1 MTAISVAGPA
11 GVRTLWPAATPV
23 GDQLAFPI
31 VYMRGGT
38 SRGAYLHAHDL
49 PRDEALRDRVI
60 LALYGSPD
68 ARQIDGIGGAH
79 PLTSK
84 VAIVSPAD
92 DSEADVNYL
101 FGQVR
106 VDEAVVDYRGNC
118 GNILA
123 GVGPFAVDSGLVP
136 ACEPITEVRI
146 RNLNTGSLVRA
157 AVPVVGGQA
166 RVCGATAIAGVP
178 SSGAAVRLDFSAAAG
193 TLGHGLLPTSIALE
207 SVPLTEDVRIPVSI
221 VDAGNPTV
229 FAAARSLGLTP
240 QAMLADELEPEVLE
254 ALESIRA
261 WAARRLGLV
270 RDPARAA
277 EDSPAV
283 PKVYIVN
290 PPASCGRG
298 DGGWTD
304 EADVSLIARGLVM
317 GRPHPAFASTV
328 AVCTAVASRIP
339 GTVVH
344 RCAGPVPA
352 DGVCR
357 IGHPS
362 GVFAVEV
369 DVQHVHSEVVLR
381 TAVVERTARRIMEG
395 LAFVPVTV
403 L

>member
-1 MTAISVAGPA
+1 MTAIAVARPA
-11 GVRTLWPAATPV
+11 PLRTLWPAATAV

-38 SRGAYLHAHDL
+38 SRGAYLHAREL
-49 PRDEALRDRVI
+49 PQDEALRDRVI

-92 DSEADVNYL
+92 DFDADVNYL

-106 VDEAVVDYRGNC
+106 VDEAAVDYRGNC

-123 GVGPFAVDSGLVP
+123 GVGPFAIDAGLVP
-136 ACEPITEVRI
+136 ACEPVTEVRI
-146 RNLNTGSLVRA
+146 RNLNTGSVVQA
-157 AVPVVGGQA
+157 AVPVVAGRA
-166 RVCGATAIAGVP
+166 RVCGTTAIAGVP
-178 SSGAAVRLDFSAAAG
+178 HSGAGVRLDFSAAAG
-193 TLGHGLLPTSIALE
+193 TLGHGLLPTSIARE
-207 SVPLTEDVRIPVSI
+207 YVPLAEDVRIPVSI

-229 FAAARSLGLTP
+229 FATARSLGLSAET
-240 QAMLADELEPEVLE
+240 MLADKLEPEVLD

-270 RDPARAA
+270 QDAARAA

-290 PPASCGRG
+290 PPATCARG
-298 DGGWTD
+298 DGRWTD
-304 EADVSLIARGLVM
+304 EADVSLLARGLVM
-317 GRPHPAFASTV
+317 GRPHPAFATTV

-344 RCAGPVPA
+344 ECAGPGPE

-362 GVFAVEV
+362 GVLAVEV
-369 DVQHVHSEVVLR
+369 DVRGVHSDLVLR
-381 TAVVERTARRIMEG
+381 SAVLERTARRIMEG

>member
-1 MTAISVAGPA
+1 MTAISAARPA
-11 GVRTLWPAATPV
+11 RVRTLWPAATPV

-31 VYMRGGT
+31 AYIRGGT
-38 SRGAYLHAHDL
+38 SRGAYLHARDL

-84 VAIVSPAD
+84 IAIVSPAD
-92 DSEADVNYL
+92 ACEADVNYL

-106 VDEAVVDYRGNC
+106 VDEAAVDYRGNC

-136 ACEPITEVRI
+136 AREPMTDVRI

-157 AVPVVGGQA
+157 TVPVVGGQA

-178 SSGAAVRLDFSAAAG
+178 STGAAVRLDFSAAAG
-193 TLGHGLLPTSIALE
+193 TLGHGLLPTSIARE
-207 SVPLTEDVRIPVSI
+207 SVSLADGLRVPVSI

-229 FAAARSLGLTP
+229 FVTAQSLGLTP
-240 QAMLADELEPEVLE
+240 EAMLAGELQREVLE
-254 ALESIRA
+254 GLESIRA
-261 WAARRLGLV
+261 WAAVRLGLV
-270 RDPARAA
+270 KAAARATR
-277 EDSPAV
+277 ESPAI

-290 PPASCGRG
+290 PPASCARG

-304 EADVSLIARGLVM
+304 GADVSLLARGLVM
-317 GRPHPAFASTV
+317 GRPHPAYASTV

-344 RCAGPVPA
+344 ACAAEPA

-362 GVFAVEV
+362 GVLTVEV

-381 TAVVERTARRIMEG
+381 SAVLERTARRIMEG
-395 LAFVPVTV
+395 LAFVPITV